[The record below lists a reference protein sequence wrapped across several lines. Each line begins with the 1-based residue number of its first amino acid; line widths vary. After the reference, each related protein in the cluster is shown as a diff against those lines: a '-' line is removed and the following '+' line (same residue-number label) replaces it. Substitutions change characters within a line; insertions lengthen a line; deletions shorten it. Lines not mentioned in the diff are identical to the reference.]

1 MLAFILTVIVFVY
14 DNPGISFMEVRN
26 DHRQGD

>member
-1 MLAFILTVIVFVY
+1 MLAFILTVIVY